1 MTQPTLW
8 QLWSVP
14 YSDLML
20 QRNLMPR
27 GAWVLC
33 EPKEIFTWLLTL
45 SKISVGRNYYKEKDH
60 KPSHHILRQ
69 FECLTSLWIDICAK
83 DIETSAWSTGII
95 IISVEISHHK
105 ILGKFILKLYPSLI
119 ELPGSYLLLQEFS
132 LTSLFF
138 PNKIN
143 AFTSPLQSCTSD
155 QHCYDFW
162 HRNSLYT
169 LNACLQIHCKK
180 LWGFWKNHVNIHCLL
195 VFTFLLELE
204 FSTF

>member
-33 EPKEIFTWLLTL
+33 EPKKIFAWLLTL

-69 FECLTSLWIDICAK
+69 FECLTSLWIDDICAK

-95 IISVEISHHK
+95 IISLEISHHK

-132 LTSLFF
+132 LTSRFF
-138 PNKIN
+138 SPIRSMLSPAPFKAVLQIN
-143 AFTSPLQSCTSD
+143 IAMTFGIEI
-155 QHCYDFW
+155 
-162 HRNSLYT
+162 LYT
-169 LNACLQIHCKK
+169 LWMLAFKSTARNYG
-180 LWGFWKNHVNIHCLL
+180 GFGKIMLIYTVYW
-195 VFTFLLELE
+195 
-204 FSTF
+204 FSPFC